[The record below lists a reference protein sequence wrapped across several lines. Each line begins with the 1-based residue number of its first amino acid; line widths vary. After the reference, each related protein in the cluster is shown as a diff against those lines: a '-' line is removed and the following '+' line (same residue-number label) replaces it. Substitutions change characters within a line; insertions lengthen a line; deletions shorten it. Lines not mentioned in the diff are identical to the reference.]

1 MKKCIVDGCE
11 KECMRDRRYCK
22 EHYLQRKR
30 EQAKIRYSEGKRTVY
45 KLKCILCGK
54 ELKAYKKTQKYC
66 MECYRETI
74 KNPDYVKN
82 AYTVAGGGGYC
93 FLHRKIAEHVL
104 GKKLNT
110 NEVVHH
116 MDGNPQNNDVHNLI
130 VISRSKH
137 VSLHKYLNAQRALL
151 SKGNEVNFE
160 NCWKSLIVPMT
171 TTWLETANVKVIKIW
186 EIGKPAA
193 EPLESGEGS
202 ETMHEAAKHERA
214 C

>member
-1 MKKCIVDGCE
+1 MKVCIIDGCE
-11 KECMRDRRYCK
+11 KECEPGRRYCH
-22 EHYLQRKR
+22 EHYLARKR
-30 EQAKIRYSEGKRTVY
+30 EQAKVRYREGKRTVY
-45 KLKCILCGK
+45 YKICPLCGK
-54 ELKAYKKTQKYC
+54 EIPGWRKSQTYC
-66 MECYRETI
+66 INCYRKT
-74 KNPDYVKN
+74 KLNPNYVKN
-82 AYTVAGGGGYC
+82 SYVHGGGAGYS
-93 FLHRKIAEHVL
+93 FLHRRIAEETL
-104 GKKLNT
+104 QRKLNT

-116 MDGNPQNNDVHNLI
+116 MDGSTVNNDVSNLVI
-130 VISRSKH
+130 ISRANH
-137 VSLHKYLNAQRALL
+137 IRLHSYLNAQRALL

-202 ETMHEAAKHERA
+202 ETMHEAAKHESA